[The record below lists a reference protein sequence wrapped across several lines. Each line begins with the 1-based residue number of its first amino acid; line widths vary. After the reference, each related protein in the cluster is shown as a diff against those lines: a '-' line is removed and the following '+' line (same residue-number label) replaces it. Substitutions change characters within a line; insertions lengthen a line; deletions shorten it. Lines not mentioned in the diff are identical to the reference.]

1 MIVAWGDPCSN
12 HLSFK
17 RRMPFTP
24 LQGVPSYAMPLKV
37 QIIALHLFLMTLKLF
52 FFYSDGHILNC

>member
-52 FFYSDGHILNC
+52 FFLF